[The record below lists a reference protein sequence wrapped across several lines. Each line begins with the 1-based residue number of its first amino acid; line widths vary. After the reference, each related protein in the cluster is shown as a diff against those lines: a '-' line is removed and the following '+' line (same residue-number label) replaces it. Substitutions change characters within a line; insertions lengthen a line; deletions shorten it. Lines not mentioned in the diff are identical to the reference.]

1 MPRRGGSS
9 AAPERRRRT
18 GRALAAALL
27 LALLSPAAP
36 GTAPDADAEAA
47 ARRLADLRARI
58 ESLRDQLSRNR
69 DRESRLAGELAR
81 LEAAIGASS
90 RALRRLDAE
99 QAAQR
104 QRLEALRRSRMA
116 ARAQL
121 ERQTGELREQVRSAY
136 VLGRQAQIKL
146 LLSQED
152 PQRLGRTLVY
162 FDYLNR
168 ARAERIREVDALL
181 ARLRLLE
188 SDISATLATLEDNR
202 RARAATL
209 TELEAR
215 RAERAALLARVRDEL
230 RDQDRQLGRLTRD
243 EQRLQRLLQDL
254 RRALDEAEAAA
265 GGLDF
270 ASLRGRLPWPSPGR
284 IAARFGQSR
293 GVGGLTWRGVLIAAP
308 PGTEVR
314 AVAPGRVAFADWLR
328 GFGLLLILDHG
339 DGYMSLYGHNQAL
352 YRSPGDWVAA
362 GEVIAGAG
370 DTGGAE
376 QSGLYFELRR
386 DGKPINPLKWCAGR
400 PMALQAAR

>member
-1 MPRRGGSS
+1 MHRRNWSS
-9 AAPERRRRT
+9 AAPEGPCRT
-18 GRALAAALL
+18 GRGLAAALL
-27 LALLSPAAP
+27 LALLPPPVPAA
-36 GTAPDADAEAA
+36 DQDAEAA

-58 ESLRDQLSRNR
+58 ESLRSELSRNR
-69 DRESRLAGELAR
+69 DRESRLAAELAR
-81 LEAAIGASS
+81 LEGAIGASS

-99 QAAQR
+99 RAARR
-104 QRLEALRRSRMA
+104 QRLEALRRSRA
-116 ARAQL
+116 EARAQL
-121 ERQTGELREQVRSAY
+121 DRQTVALREQVRSAY
-136 VLGRQAQIKL
+136 VLGRQARIKL

-168 ARAERIREVDALL
+168 VRAERIREVDALL
-181 ARLRLLE
+181 QRLHTLE
-188 SDISATLATLEDNR
+188 ADISATLARLEDNR
-202 RARAATL
+202 KARAVTL
-209 TELEAR
+209 NELEAR
-215 RAERAALLARVRDEL
+215 RAERAALLMRVRDAL
-230 RDQDRQLGRLTRD
+230 RDQGRRLDRLTRD
-243 EQRLQRLLQDL
+243 EQRLQRLLKDL

-308 PGTEVR
+308 EGTEVR

-352 YRSPGDWVAA
+352 YRAPGDWVAA

-376 QSGLYFELRR
+376 QPGVYFELRR
-386 DGKPINPLKWCAGR
+386 NGKPVNPLKWCAGR
-400 PMALQAAR
+400 PVALQAAR

>member
-1 MPRRGGSS
+1 MPRRNWSS
-9 AAPERRRRT
+9 AAPERPGRRVR
-18 GRALAAALL
+18 GLAAALL
-27 LALLSPAAP
+27 LVLLPPSVPAA
-36 GTAPDADAEAA
+36 DDDAEAA
-47 ARRLADLRARI
+47 ARRLADLRERI
-58 ESLRDQLSRNR
+58 ESLRSELARNR
-69 DRESRLAGELAR
+69 DRESQLAAELAR
-81 LEAAIGASS
+81 LEAAIGAST

-104 QRLEALRRSRMA
+104 QRLEALRRSRIE
-116 ARAQL
+116 ARTQL
-121 ERQTGELREQVRSAY
+121 ERQSGALRAQVRSAY
-136 VLGRQAQIKL
+136 ALGRQAQIKL

-168 ARAERIREVDALL
+168 ARAERIREIDELLGQLRALETDIAATL
-181 ARLRLLE
+181 ARLE
-188 SDISATLATLEDNR
+188 ANR
-202 RARAATL
+202 EARAATL
-209 TELEAR
+209 NELTER
-215 RAERAALLARVRDEL
+215 RAERARLLARVRDEL
-230 RDQDRQLGRLTRD
+230 RDQGRQLGRLTRD
-243 EQRLQRLLQDL
+243 EQRLQRLLEDL
-254 RRALDEAEAAA
+254 QRALDEAEAAA

-308 PGTEVR
+308 EGTEVR

-328 GFGLLLILDHG
+328 GFGLLLIIDHG

-376 QSGLYFELRR
+376 QPGVYFELRR
-386 DGKPINPLKWCAGR
+386 NGKPVNPLKWCAGR